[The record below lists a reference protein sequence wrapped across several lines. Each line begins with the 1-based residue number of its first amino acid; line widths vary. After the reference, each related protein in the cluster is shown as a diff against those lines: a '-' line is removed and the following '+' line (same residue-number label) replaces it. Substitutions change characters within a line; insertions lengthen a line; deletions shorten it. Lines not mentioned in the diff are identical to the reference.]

1 MLTRT
6 VEGRSVGRVEASM
19 TRSQAQPWHRWL
31 LLGATAVLAVT
42 LSLGWW
48 AVVFTADRRGW
59 TNDGT
64 LILAAAATVATASGV
79 AGVTASS
86 RGRHGLAGLGLLVAA
101 VAAPTV
107 FAYPVNV
114 VLLILA
120 VIELVVAR
128 RRPVGGATV
137 R

>member
-1 MLTRT
+1 MAQSGK
-6 VEGRSVGRVEASM
+6 VAASM
-19 TRSQAQPWHRWL
+19 ARSPVQPWHRWL
-31 LLGATAVLAVT
+31 LLGDAIVLAVT

-48 AVVFTADRRGW
+48 AVVFTANRRAA

-64 LILAAAATVATASGV
+64 LILAAAATVATASGAV
-79 AGVTASS
+79 GVLASS

-114 VLLILA
+114 VLLVLA
-120 VIELVVAR
+120 VAEFIVAR
-128 RRPVGGATV
+128 RRPVGG
-137 R
+137 